1 MQWELDI
8 SVVIISGSVGLHGEV
23 TGPSLSKEIL
33 RTNIA
38 EKRNSETENNAR
50 FPNGILQH

>member
-1 MQWELDI
+1 MQRELDI
-8 SVVIISGSVGLHGEV
+8 SVVIISGSGTLHWEV

-33 RTNIA
+33 GTNIT
-38 EKRNSETENNAR
+38 ETRNSETENHAR

>member
-1 MQWELDI
+1 MQWELDT